1 MNKMKLGGMN
11 LSTKNGEKIGVLV
24 MSYGTPVSMDEIES
38 YYTHIRRGNPP
49 TPEQL
54 QDLTNRYK
62 AIVGGVFPLR
72 KNTDDQVQAL
82 QDALNQKMSEADISF
97 KCFQGLKHAPPF
109 IEDGISN
116 MHAEGITQAIGIV
129 LAPHYS
135 IMSVGSYIKRAEAR
149 AKELGITMS
158 FVHSYH
164 LHPSLIEALAIRVE
178 SKLALF
184 AEAGALRDDVK
195 VLFSAHSLPARIL
208 EMGDP
213 YQDQLLETSKAVADK
228 VGIHNWQF
236 TWQSAGR
243 TAEPWLGP
251 DILDTLHE
259 ISTEQ
264 VEDVLVA
271 PVGFVSD
278 HLEVLYDLDIE
289 AKTVAKELDMRL
301 MRIDSLNTDPL
312 YMEALSDTIIKIWEK
327 EF

>member
-1 MNKMKLGGMN
+1 MD
-11 LSTKNGEKIGVLV
+11 LSTKSGEKIGVLV

-38 YYTHIRRGNPP
+38 YYTHIRRGNHP

-54 QDLTNRYK
+54 KDLTDRYK

-72 KNTDDQVQAL
+72 KNTDDQVKAL
-82 QDALNQKMSEADISF
+82 QEALNEKMSEADISF

-109 IEDGISN
+109 IEDGITS

-158 FVHSYH
+158 FVQSYH
-164 LHPSLIEALAIRVE
+164 LHPSLIEALALRVE
-178 SKLALF
+178 NKLALF
-184 AEAGALRDDVK
+184 VEAGALRHDVK

-213 YQDQLLETSKAVADK
+213 YQDQLLETSSAVAEK

-251 DILDTLHE
+251 DILDTLHDL
-259 ISTEQ
+259 SSKQ

-312 YMEALSDTIIKIWEK
+312 YMEVLSDTIIKLWEK
-327 EF
+327 EL